1 MVINYDIDKLQNTL
15 KHLYNITG
23 INMRFIMDDY
33 TLLPSMGDDNKYCSI
48 AKNAPDGDRRCRHSD
63 RDLIKKCNETKKPQI
78 HICHAGLTDAA
89 VPIIHKDTILG
100 FIFLG
105 QIKTEE
111 KFSPQKIAHLGVNH
125 TDIKNLYDELPC
137 HNINELESI
146 IEIAVILVKHILLEH
161 MLKPN
166 HIHSIE
172 RATEF
177 IDKNLN
183 KPLNIKDIAKN
194 SNVSKSTLYNEF
206 HKHFGCTV
214 NEYINKKRIEAS
226 LDYLD
231 TTDMSIE
238 EISQTVGF
246 SSASYYSVI
255 FKKIKGVSPLKYK
268 QS

>member
-1 MVINYDIDKLQNTL
+1 MVINYDVDKLQNTL

-23 INMRFIMDDY
+23 INMRFIMDDF
-33 TLLPSMGDDNKYCSI
+33 THLPAMGDHNKYCS
-48 AKNAPDGDRRCRHSD
+48 ALKDTPGGDRRCRHSD
-63 RDLIKKCNETKKPQI
+63 RELIKKSNETKKPQI
-78 HICHAGLTDAA
+78 HICHAGLTDAV

-100 FIFLG
+100 YIILG
-105 QIKTEE
+105 QMKTEYI
-111 KFSPQKIAHLGVNH
+111 FSPEKIAHLGVNLAY
-125 TDIKNLYDELPC
+125 IKKLYDELPC
-137 HNINELESI
+137 HDTKEMESV
-146 IEIAVILVKHILLEH
+146 IEIAVILVKHILLEN

-166 HIHSIE
+166 LIHNIE

-177 IDKNLN
+177 IDKNLSTS
-183 KPLNIKDIAKN
+183 LNIKDIAKN
-194 SNVSKSTLYNEF
+194 VNMSKSTLYNEF

-226 LDYLD
+226 LVYLD

-238 EISQTVGF
+238 EISQAVGF